1 MELESRR
8 FIRSVR
14 MIAMVAP
21 KARNCFSS
29 LSVGSKL
36 SSVRVAVMSTSLPR
50 KPGLVWTSA
59 SADFR
64 DDHEILGVRMERLLD
79 ELIGHM
85 GSVVVAG
92 IDVVHAGLYRLSQ
105 NSNGGIHILRRSPN
119 ARASQLHG
127 AVAHAVQFYRLTG
140 QSEAAR

>member
-36 SSVRVAVMSTSLPR
+36 SSVRVAVMSTSLAT

-64 DDHEILGVRMERLLD
+64 DDHEILGVRMERPLD
-79 ELIGHM
+79 QLIGHM

-92 IDVVHAGLYRLSQ
+92 IDVVHTGIYRLPQSA
-105 NSNGGIHILRRSPN
+105 NAGIHIPRRSSH
-119 ARASQLHG
+119 ARTSQWHG
-127 AVAHAVQFYRLTG
+127 AVVDAV
-140 QSEAAR
+140 

>member
-79 ELIGHM
+79 QLIGHM

-92 IDVVHAGLYRLSQ
+92 IDVVHTGIYRLSQ
-105 NSNGGIHILRRSPN
+105 NSNGSINVAWGAPHF
-119 ARASQLHG
+119 RASQLHG
-127 AVAHAVQFYRLTG
+127 PIAHAVNG
-140 QSEAAR
+140 H